1 MVGGVQA
8 VLGPSFQKRTPVLPH
23 FTSRRCR
30 PMDVVRSCVE
40 LTPVKSGDMV
50 GDLFDQ
56 VVQSAYIKSVYGT
69 QLI

>member
-1 MVGGVQA
+1 
-8 VLGPSFQKRTPVLPH
+8 
-23 FTSRRCR
+23 
-30 PMDVVRSCVE
+30 MDVVRSCVE